1 MQSRMMAPM
10 NLFAWQQ
17 WRCRYREQICGH
29 SGGCRGWDK
38 LRQQHGNIYITICK
52 IDSYWEFA
60 VMMQGVQTQ
69 AGVL

>member
-29 SGGCRGWDK
+29 SGGCGGWDK
-38 LRQQHGNIYITICK
+38 LRQQHGNNL
-52 IDSYWEFA
+52 D
-60 VMMQGVQTQ
+60 VH
-69 AGVL
+69 